1 MIRLAKRTL
10 GVHTY
15 TLAILV
21 NTNDQ
26 LLLSIFEDAP
36 KGRVCACVL
45 RDECACIVSVSVALC
60 NLQKKNNV
68 SQSMGIEESRCVY
81 IFLIVFT
88 TCIDTHART
97 YVHGGRAKDT
107 AET

>member
-1 MIRLAKRTL
+1 
-10 GVHTY
+10 
-15 TLAILV
+15 
-21 NTNDQ
+21 
-26 LLLSIFEDAP
+26 
-36 KGRVCACVL
+36 
-45 RDECACIVSVSVALC
+45 
-60 NLQKKNNV
+60 
-68 SQSMGIEESRCVY
+68 MGIEESRCVY